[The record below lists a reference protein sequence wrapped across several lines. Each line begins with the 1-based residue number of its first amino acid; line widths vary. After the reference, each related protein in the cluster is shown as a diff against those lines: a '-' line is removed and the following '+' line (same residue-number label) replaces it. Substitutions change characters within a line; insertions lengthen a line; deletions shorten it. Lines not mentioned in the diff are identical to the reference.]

1 MGCST
6 SGFSPARPL
15 RCRSASCPGSR
26 ASPICLPVRRGR
38 TSSSWSSASSWRRV
52 GALSRRHCASWGAI
66 VIPPSAQSAARVG
79 SPTDLPGNLNRTR
92 SHAASNRVS
101 GTGPLEIGI
110 PPPETAARIR
120 SEQAALGCHEC
131 ERCSQQTG
139 IGCRLVICV
148 RDQRP
153 HFAPDRIDVAQY
165 RHQAQRVYVQRKGAL
180 WMSLPDGRFIPLGQ
194 SSTPS
199 MIFALWRARR
209 RLLHGATPSVIRFS
223 TLWSRNTSR
232 W

>member
-79 SPTDLPGNLNRTR
+79 SPTDLPGNLNRTGLMRLRTVSLALAHWRLEFRRQRRPREFGLSKPRLDVMSASDVLSRLDRLPFGHLR
-92 SHAASNRVS
+92 SRPASSFRARQDRRR
-101 GTGPLEIGI
+101 PI
-110 PPPETAARIR
+110 PASSPAG
-120 SEQAALGCHEC
+120 L
-131 ERCSQQTG
+131 CS
-139 IGCRLVICV
+139 
-148 RDQRP
+148 
-153 HFAPDRIDVAQY
+153 AQGS
-165 RHQAQRVYVQRKGAL
+165 AM
-180 WMSLPDGRFIPLGQ
+180 MSFPDGRFIPLGQ

-209 RLLHGATPSVIRFS
+209 RLLHGATPSVI
-223 TLWSRNTSR
+223 
-232 W
+232 